1 MNVNEVIYIQY
12 KFKWRQEH
20 KLEKKKMIN
29 DVEIGTRTEIGT
41 GTERSVTIIFFRL
54 KTCRAT
60 LFVIHRYFKDPFSK
74 IKFYHQ

>member
-60 LFVIHRYFKDPFSK
+60 LFVSEHLSLKSAITEVA
-74 IKFYHQ
+74 IT